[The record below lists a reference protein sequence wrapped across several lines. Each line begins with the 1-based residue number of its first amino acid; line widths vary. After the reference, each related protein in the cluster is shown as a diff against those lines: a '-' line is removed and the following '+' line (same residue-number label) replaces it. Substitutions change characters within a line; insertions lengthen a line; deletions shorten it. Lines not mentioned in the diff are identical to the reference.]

1 MPRLRLKL
9 PSLGTVLGFTAL
21 MVALAGNAGALPGK
35 NVVKRGDIA
44 KGAVTARN
52 LSHGAVKRPAIARGA
67 VSSRA
72 LTSSA
77 VGPDALAANAVTAN
91 AIAPDSIR
99 GYALGQVVIHTTP
112 IADNDAVAANPDW
125 TSSNTEVAK
134 CGVGERLLSGG
145 VTFTNPGN
153 REVGVLVSV
162 PFSNSGVEG
171 WAGQITSDSGGSAT
185 AEVEVFCLK

>member
-1 MPRLRLKL
+1 MPKLRLKL

-52 LSHGAVKRPAIARGA
+52 LSRNAVRRPAITKASVTPRALRGGA
-67 VSSRA
+67 VG
-72 LTSSA
+72 TN
-77 VGPDALAANAVTAN
+77 ALAANAVTAN
-91 AIAPDSIR
+91 AIAPDSVR
-99 GYALGQVVIHTTP
+99 GYALGPVVIHTTP
-112 IADNDAVAANPDW
+112 IADNDASPDLSTW

-145 VTFTNPGN
+145 VTFTDPGN
-153 REVGVLVSV
+153 RRVGIIESQ

-171 WAGQITSDSGGSAT
+171 WAGQITSDSGGSAS
-185 AEVEVFCLK
+185 AEVEVVCLK